1 MVGGY
6 VEISSKPMPS
16 ADEREMRCLIPALVL
31 GTLASCLELEQ
42 SIAIRADG
50 SGTHKMTLGLTGRA
64 IEMIERSAPAANP
77 LNGVDPLTVF
87 DNELVDGELNAL
99 GMELLSHRTWNERRR
114 RFVEIETGFASIA
127 DLRKSPLAGSNAEWV
142 VLPGKGRWEGK
153 LRLIFYPQGR
163 VAWQKAR
170 QQLQD
175 MKGQVD
181 PVARS
186 LFERRRKEV
195 KGLDISLHID
205 VPGEIA
211 WVYNLKKTGPRAAS
225 ARVTEADIEGP
236 EDLIQLLAPRFEVIF
251 DGRGCTW

>member
-1 MVGGY
+1 
-6 VEISSKPMPS
+6 MPS
-16 ADEREMRCLIPALVL
+16 ADEMGMNCLMPALVL
-31 GTLASCLELEQ
+31 GILTSCLELEQ

-50 SGTHKMTLGLTGRA
+50 SGTQKMTLGLTSRA
-64 IEMIERSAPAANP
+64 IATIERSAPAANP
-77 LNGVDPLTVF
+77 LNGVDPLSVF
-87 DNELVDGELNAL
+87 DNDLVDGELNAL
-99 GMELLSHRTWNERRR
+99 GMELLSHRTWRERRR
-114 RFVEIETGFASIA
+114 RFVEVEAGFASVA
-127 DLRKSPLAGSNAEWV
+127 DLQKSPLAGSKAEWV

-153 LRLIFYPQGR
+153 LRLIFYPQGH

-170 QQLQD
+170 QQVED

-181 PVARS
+181 PLARS

-195 KGLDISLHID
+195 KGLDIGLHIE

-211 WVYNLKKTGPRAAS
+211 WVYNLKKTGPRKAS
-225 ARVTEADIEGP
+225 VRVTEADIKGP